1 MAMFRSVFTFTNY
14 KLFIRILQ
22 QPFIPT
28 RNAVKSAA
36 RRRLPTKP
44 VINPFVNKRTNFIK
58 ELCVALVKYD
68 RIQTTLHKALQ
79 LKTYGELV
87 SVKSKCTTWFWLYSL
102 CNEKSCHVFKEFRSA
117 GVPD

>member
-1 MAMFRSVFTFTNY
+1 MSRTVFSSY
-14 KLFIRILQ
+14 SSCKLFTSILQ
-22 QPFIPT
+22 QSFIPT

-44 VINPFVNKRTNFIK
+44 KINPFVNKRTNFIK

-87 SVKSKCTTWFWLYSL
+87 SMGMSKYYSDKWVKKYKL
-102 CNEKSCHVFKEFRSA
+102 CITKYICKL
-117 GVPD
+117 

>member
-1 MAMFRSVFTFTNY
+1 MSGSVFSTSTFSNC
-14 KLFIRILQ
+14 KLLTGILKQ
-22 QPFIPT
+22 SFIPT

-44 VINPFVNKRTNFIK
+44 VINPFVLKRTNFIK

-87 SVKSKCTTWFWLYSL
+87 CVIGQIC
-102 CNEKSCHVFKEFRSA
+102 
-117 GVPD
+117 GV